1 MSERWWVISETA
13 FVAAMHRAA
22 AGEEPELLLME
33 HYANSGDSEGGGQP

>member
-1 MSERWWVISETA
+1 MTERYWVISETA

-33 HYANSGDSEGGGQP
+33 HYANSDSDDADE